1 MAVRLVL
8 PLALLLVEGLAQ
20 VIDPVTQSRGR

>member
-8 PLALLLVEGLAQ
+8 PLALLLVEGLTQ